1 MYGTVRNRL
10 KWIQRKCKRQLRKHE
25 DFGKRLTGKR
35 RQERPKESIRIQ
47 FVCEEMFARLYYAQK
62 GNVEMKRI
70 NLEEDWRTVIFLGIR
85 GG

>member
-1 MYGTVRNRL
+1 
-10 KWIQRKCKRQLRKHE
+10 
-25 DFGKRLTGKR
+25 
-35 RQERPKESIRIQ
+35 
-47 FVCEEMFARLYYAQK
+47 MFARLYYAQK